1 MYSYYL
7 PLFDI
12 YETNKGFVFEKTN
25 GLGKGLK
32 CSFSETN
39 LTTECVVPSSLS
51 KEALFKLL
59 GLNKINVFADL
70 CLVANMDECVSKI
83 ITLINEEEDSRYVFY
98 SIYLSRNTDYYANT
112 LKWAKQAIINGYVDS
127 SSYISREFNKIKK
140 SIDIVFDETSNPIDL
155 ACKLLFI
162 KSVGVKSVA
171 SLLLH
176 AYGLT
181 RYAPI
186 DRHYANYLG
195 VKGKLMHKNTCIR
208 RKMEC
213 SACNLHSCIYRQAV
227 SKYGIY
233 NGVVQSLVYINSR
246 LKQTRRSEIEE
257 ILVRDPSL
265 YVDDLEK
272 LLIKVKSYKLYKLG

>member
-25 GLGKGLK
+25 GFGKGLK
-32 CSFSETN
+32 CSFSEIN
-39 LTTECVVPSSLS
+39 LTTECVVPSGLS
-51 KEALFKLL
+51 EGALFKLL
-59 GLNKINVFADL
+59 GLNKINVFGDL
-70 CLVANMDECVSKI
+70 CLVADMDECVSRI
-83 ITLINEEEDSRYVFY
+83 ITLINGEEDSRYVFY

-112 LKWAKQAIINGYVDS
+112 LKWAKQAVINGYVDS
-127 SSYISREFNKIKK
+127 SSYISREFNKLKK
-140 SIDIVFDETSNPIDL
+140 SIDIVFNETNNPIDL
-155 ACKLLFI
+155 ACKLLFV
-162 KSVGVKSVA
+162 KNVGVKSVA

-195 VKGKLMHKNTCIR
+195 VKGKPGYKDICIR
-208 RKMEC
+208 SKMEC
-213 SACNLHSCIYRQAV
+213 SGCSLHSCIYRQAV
-227 SKYGIY
+227 SKYGTY
-233 NGVVQSLVYINSR
+233 NGVVQSLVYINAR

-257 ILVRDPSL
+257 ILVRDPSV
-265 YVDDLEK
+265 YMDNLEK
-272 LLIKVKSYKLYKLG
+272 LLIKLSHISSIN